1 MDQLKNLKE
10 KKNLLNILIVDD
22 HKVLRQGLKKM
33 LAPLKK
39 ELNIKI
45 TEADSGSQA
54 MLKINDNDFDLI
66 IMDYKMPDTTGLE
79 MIGCIRRFK
88 PLMKII
94 ILSYYDELAFVESVR
109 DAGAKGYLLKDIEP
123 AELFK
128 AITTVLEGG
137 IYYSSEIV
145 LKLMESKE
153 NNKPVNRL
161 MKATLTKREIEIL
174 NLIAMELSNKQIS
187 EKLFISIKT
196 VDSHRQNLLHK
207 LNVKNTA
214 GLVNA
219 AHKMNLLGD

>member
-1 MDQLKNLKE
+1 MAQITNLKD

-54 MLKINDNDFDLI
+54 MLKINHNDFDLI
-66 IMDYKMPDTTGLE
+66 IMDYKMRDTTGLE

-88 PLMKII
+88 PIMKII

-109 DAGAKGYLLKDIEP
+109 NAGAKGYLLKDIEP

-128 AITTVLEGG
+128 AITTVLKGG
-137 IYYSSEIV
+137 VYYSSEIA

-153 NNKPVNRL
+153 NNKSVNRL
-161 MKATLTKREIEIL
+161 MKSKLTKREIEIL
-174 NLIAMELSNKQIS
+174 NLVAMELSNKQIS

-214 GLVNA
+214 GLVKA
-219 AHKMNLLGD
+219 AYRLNLFD

>member
-66 IMDYKMPDTTGLE
+66 IMDYKMRDTTGLE

-214 GLVNA
+214 GLVKA
-219 AHKMNLLGD
+219 AYRLNLFD